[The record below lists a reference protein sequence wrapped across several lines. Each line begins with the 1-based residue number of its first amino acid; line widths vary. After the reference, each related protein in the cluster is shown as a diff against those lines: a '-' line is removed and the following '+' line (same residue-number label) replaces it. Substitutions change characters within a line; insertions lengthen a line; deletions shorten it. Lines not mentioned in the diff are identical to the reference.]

1 MKKILFIIILL
12 FLIIITTLTK
22 NSTKTI
28 DQKIY
33 ETKENIRLLKDKY
46 ELVLLDYNF
55 LSSPEKLMN
64 YQRKYFDNELLEI
77 DIRKI
82 KKISIDK
89 DNLTVE
95 KIVNNIDEAEK
106 K

>member
-77 DIRKI
+77 DIPKI

>member
-1 MKKILFIIILL
+1 MKKILFIILLL
-12 FLIIITTLTK
+12 FLIVITTITK
-22 NSTKTI
+22 NSTKKI

-46 ELVLLDYNF
+46 ELVLLDYNY

-64 YQRKYFDNELLEI
+64 YQSKFFDDELIEV

-82 KKISIDK
+82 KKINISK
-89 DNLTVE
+89 DDLIVE
-95 KIVNNIDEAEK
+95 KIIN
-106 K
+106 

>member
-1 MKKILFIIILL
+1 MKKILFIILLL
-12 FLIIITTLTK
+12 FLIVITTITK
-22 NSTKTI
+22 NSTKKI

-46 ELVLLDYNF
+46 ELVLLDYNY

-64 YQRKYFDNELLEI
+64 YQSKFFDDELIEV

-82 KKISIDK
+82 KKINISK
-89 DNLTVE
+89 DNLIVE
-95 KIVNNIDEAEK
+95 KIIN
-106 K
+106 

>member
-1 MKKILFIIILL
+1 MKKILFIILLL
-12 FLIIITTLTK
+12 FLIVITTITK
-22 NSTKTI
+22 NSTKKI

-46 ELVLLDYNF
+46 ELVLLDYNY

-64 YQRKYFDNELLEI
+64 YQSKFFDDELIEV

-82 KKISIDK
+82 KKI
-89 DNLTVE
+89 
-95 KIVNNIDEAEK
+95 NIPRGFSRISRGFGK
-106 K
+106 

>member
-1 MKKILFIIILL
+1 MKKILFIILLL
-12 FLIIITTLTK
+12 FLIVITTITK
-22 NSTKTI
+22 NSTKKI

-46 ELVLLDYNF
+46 ELVLLDYNY

-64 YQRKYFDNELLEI
+64 YQSKFFDDELMEV

-82 KKISIDK
+82 KKININK
-89 DNLTVE
+89 DNLIVE
-95 KIVNNIDEAEK
+95 KIIN
-106 K
+106 

>member
-1 MKKILFIIILL
+1 MKKIIFTIFLL
-12 FLIIITTLTK
+12 FLIVVTTVTK
-22 NSTKTI
+22 NSTKKI

-55 LSSPEKLMN
+55 LSSPEKLMD

-77 DIRKI
+77 DVREINKISINKNNLIVDKII
-82 KKISIDK
+82 KKI
-89 DNLTVE
+89 
-95 KIVNNIDEAEK
+95 DEPK
-106 K
+106 KK

>member
-82 KKISIDK
+82 KKISINK
-89 DNLTVE
+89 DNLTIE

>member
-1 MKKILFIIILL
+1 MKKILFIILLL
-12 FLIIITTLTK
+12 FLIIITTITK
-22 NSTKTI
+22 NSTKKI

-46 ELVLLDYNF
+46 ELVLLDYNY

-64 YQRKYFDNELLEI
+64 YQGKFFDDELIEV

-82 KKISIDK
+82 KKINISK
-89 DNLTVE
+89 DNLIVE
-95 KIVNNIDEAEK
+95 KIIN
-106 K
+106 

>member
-28 DQKIY
+28 DLKIY

-82 KKISIDK
+82 KKISINK
-89 DNLTVE
+89 DNLTIE